1 MLSTSYT
8 LCIDMRNVHLLLPP
22 EKIVLNLCGS
32 IFLVF
37 FVFITIRKKLLNGLP
52 AFMLFYMNYHT
63 HTHNPGFFIDI
74 LFLSCVFFFFFLFYI
89 IIQCLPIYFYNTA
102 YFKLMLMQPDKIF
115 SVLFPIYIDV
125 HVSCVCV
132 YVGYWI
138 E

>member
-1 MLSTSYT
+1 MLSTSHT
-8 LCIDMRNVHLLLPP
+8 LCTDMRNVHLLLPP

-74 LFLSCVFFFFFLFYI
+74 LFLSCVFFFSSFCFILLYNAFPFIFIIRLILNWCSCSQTKYSLFCFQYI
-89 IIQCLPIYFYNTA
+89 
-102 YFKLMLMQPDKIF
+102 LMSTF
-115 SVLFPIYIDV
+115 R
-125 HVSCVCV
+125 VCMS
-132 YVGYWI
+132 GI